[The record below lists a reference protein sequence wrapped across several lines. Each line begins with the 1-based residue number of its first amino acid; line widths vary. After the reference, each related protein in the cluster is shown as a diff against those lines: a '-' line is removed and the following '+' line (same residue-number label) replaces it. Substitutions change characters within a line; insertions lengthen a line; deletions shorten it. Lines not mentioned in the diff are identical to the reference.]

1 MPPET
6 VSGTKQIVTKPLA
19 VHQTTQGRRI
29 KKKTRRGRRG
39 KRKGEMKRGEMCSFF
54 SHKDRRIRM
63 LYVFV

>member
-29 KKKTRRGRRG
+29 KKKTRRGRRR
-39 KRKGEMKRGEMCSFF
+39 KRKRESLPI
-54 SHKDRRIRM
+54 SLM
-63 LYVFV
+63 LPLNNLFQKSLAAVH